1 MFWFMIV
8 HMTVVKEQKVH
19 PIASMLANSQYIENE
34 RKMVKLTIIKEIY
47 SNPPPLPPIYHTFT
61 VRTFIRN
68 YEVVSKSFII
78 KELYFRNVITL
89 SHYLEINVGWMP
101 AL

>member
-1 MFWFMIV
+1 MSQEEAFV
-8 HMTVVKEQKVH
+8 LDMTVVKEQKVH

-61 VRTFIRN
+61 VRTFI
-68 YEVVSKSFII
+68 
-78 KELYFRNVITL
+78 
-89 SHYLEINVGWMP
+89 
-101 AL
+101 

>member
-1 MFWFMIV
+1 MIV

-47 SNPPPLPPIYHTFT
+47 STPPPFRLYITHLLLEPLYGIMKLFQKA
-61 VRTFIRN
+61 
-68 YEVVSKSFII
+68 SLLKSFI
-78 KELYFRNVITL
+78 
-89 SHYLEINVGWMP
+89 LET
-101 AL
+101 

>member
-1 MFWFMIV
+1 
-8 HMTVVKEQKVH
+8 MTVVKEQKVH
-19 PIASMLANSQYIENE
+19 PIASMLAKSQYIENE

-47 SNPPPLPPIYHTFT
+47 SNLPPPPLPPIYHTFT
-61 VRTFIRN
+61 VRTFIWN

-89 SHYLEINVGWMP
+89 SHYLEINVGWIP

>member
-1 MFWFMIV
+1 MIV

-47 SNPPPLPPIYHTFT
+47 SYLPPPFRLYITHLLLEPL
-61 VRTFIRN
+61 
-68 YEVVSKSFII
+68 YEIMKLFQKASLLKSFI
-78 KELYFRNVITL
+78 
-89 SHYLEINVGWMP
+89 LET
-101 AL
+101 

>member
-1 MFWFMIV
+1 
-8 HMTVVKEQKVH
+8 MTVVKEQKVH

-47 SNPPPLPPIYHTFT
+47 SNLPPPLPPIYHTFT
-61 VRTFIRN
+61 VRTFI
-68 YEVVSKSFII
+68 VVSKSFII